1 MQLSINKKLGTPY
14 YEQISRQIEE
24 RIQSGMLLHGERLP
38 SLRSLANELNVSF
51 LTVQKAYK
59 LLELKGYI
67 QIQQGKGVFVA
78 AGKKKSYEKH
88 SESFGWQHQMKM
100 NGTRSQYLAY
110 REKEIY
116 DFSQAVVYPRLLP
129 SHFLVQEMKKILE
142 QHPLV
147 LSTYGPIE
155 GDEELRYEIANY
167 LFNFHHLSVKHDKMI
182 ITSGA
187 QQGID
192 LVAQTLLSPG
202 DVVMVE
208 SPCYGAAIDVFVNKG
223 FQVVSIGV
231 DEEGLKVD
239 ELEDKLQVHQ
249 PKLLYVNPTFQNP
262 TGTCMP
268 EKSRKQLVE
277 LAEMYHFL
285 ILEDDSFSEVSF
297 DNITVPKP
305 IKFFDK
311 NGHVIYLKGFSK
323 TTAPG
328 IRIAAVIVDGVLFDW
343 LYGTK
348 ATMDIGSPLLPQ
360 KALLPILRT
369 ERMKN
374 HMEKLKIA
382 LELRRN
388 TVLDA
393 FKNLEEVMI
402 YKPKGGLNAWIKLPS
417 MIQPIKLQEA
427 ARKNK
432 ISYLPGSACF
442 LHEPKQHY
450 IRISYSYLSEHD
462 LQVGIEKLVDIL
474 QNMMANYKKEM

>member
-1 MQLSINKKLGTPY
+1 M
-14 YEQISRQIEE
+14 
-24 RIQSGMLLHGERLP
+24 
-38 SLRSLANELNVSF
+38 SF
-51 LTVQKAYK
+51 L
-59 LLELKGYI
+59 
-67 QIQQGKGVFVA
+67 
-78 AGKKKSYEKH
+78 
-88 SESFGWQHQMKM
+88 
-100 NGTRSQYLAY
+100 
-110 REKEIY
+110 
-116 DFSQAVVYPRLLP
+116 
-129 SHFLVQEMKKILE
+129 
-142 QHPLV
+142 
-147 LSTYGPIE
+147 
-155 GDEELRYEIANY
+155 
-167 LFNFHHLSVKHDKMI
+167 
-182 ITSGA
+182 
-187 QQGID
+187 ID
-192 LVAQTLLSPG
+192 LKFTIFRIDLKIWNRVKNMKSKKVVVFSECGLLLLVSLSAFYFLNSEENVRQKDQESTNEASNG
-202 DVVMVE
+202 KSNESNLSSTNTGQQNEETAENNEDE

-474 QNMMANYKKEM
+474 QNMMKEM